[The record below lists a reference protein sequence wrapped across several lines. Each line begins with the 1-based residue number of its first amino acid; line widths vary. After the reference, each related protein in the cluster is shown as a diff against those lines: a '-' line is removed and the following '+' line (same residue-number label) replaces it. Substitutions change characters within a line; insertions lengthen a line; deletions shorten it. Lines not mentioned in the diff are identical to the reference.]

1 MSQIPDPV
9 GRIAATLRTSR
20 SVLIVCHVG
29 PDGDCIGSA
38 LALAL
43 ALDAIGV
50 RSIVGSADGL
60 PETLRF
66 LPSSDRIVTAPPADP
81 PDTSVAVE
89 CSTPERGGTF
99 AGAMMSA
106 RTVVNLDH
114 HLMNS
119 EFGTIVY
126 WDTTV
131 AAAGEQVYEIIR
143 ALQVPVTLQIA
154 ECVLAAVV
162 TDTGVFRF
170 PNTTPKVLRL
180 AADLIEAGA
189 SVHRIVEQVYE
200 VRSPGSVR
208 LLGYALAAVRLTHD
222 GQTAWTVVTPSML
235 ADSGAL
241 PEDTT
246 GIAGALR
253 QIAGVRVALMFEQTA
268 EGVRVSI
275 RSRDGARSNV
285 IAEVLGGG
293 GHAGAAGFTY
303 PGTLDDVIALT
314 LQEVQKELDHSS

>member
-1 MSQIPDPV
+1 MLPDPPS
-9 GRIAATLRTSR
+9 RIAATLRTSR
-20 SVLIVCHVG
+20 NVLIVCHVG

-43 ALDAIGV
+43 ALDALGIPSV
-50 RSIVGSADGL
+50 VGSADGV

-66 LPSSDRIVTAPPADP
+66 LPASDRIVAVPPPGPFDV
-81 PDTSVAVE
+81 SVAVE
-89 CSTPERGGTF
+89 CSTPERGGVF

-106 RTVVNLDH
+106 QTVVNLDH

-126 WDTTV
+126 WDTTA
-131 AAAGEQVYEIIR
+131 AAAGEQVYGIIQ
-143 ALQVPVTLQIA
+143 ALQVPVTPQIA
-154 ECVLAAVV
+154 ECLLAAIV

-170 PNTTPKVLRL
+170 PNTSPKVLRL

-189 SVHRIVEQVYE
+189 STHRIVEQVYE

-208 LLGYALAAVRLTHD
+208 LLGQALATTRLTHG

-235 ADSGAL
+235 IDSGAL
-241 PEDTT
+241 PENTT

-268 EGVRVSI
+268 EGIRVSI

-285 IAEVLGGG
+285 IAEVFGGG
-293 GHAGAAGFTY
+293 GHAGAAGFTRQ
-303 PGTLDDVIALT
+303 GNLDDVVALT
-314 LQEVQKELDHSS
+314 LREVEKELTRSAA

>member
-1 MSQIPDPV
+1 MSPHPV
-9 GRIAATLRTSR
+9 GQIAATLRTSR

-43 ALDAIGV
+43 ALDALDV
-50 RSIVGSADGL
+50 PCIVGSADGV

-66 LPSSDRIVTAPPADP
+66 LPASARIVTVPPADP
-81 PDTSVAVE
+81 PDASVAVE
-89 CSTPERGGTF
+89 CSTPERAGTF
-99 AGAMMSA
+99 AAALVSA

-119 EFGTIVY
+119 QYGTIVY
-126 WDTTV
+126 WDTT
-131 AAAGEQVYEIIR
+131 AAAVGEQVEEIIR
-143 ALQVPVTLQIA
+143 ALGVPVTPAIA
-154 ECVLAAVV
+154 ECLLAAVV

-170 PNTTPKVLRL
+170 PNTSPKVLRL
-180 AADLIEAGA
+180 AAALVEAGA
-189 SVHRIVEQVYE
+189 STHRIVEQVYE
-200 VRSPGSVR
+200 ARTPGSVR
-208 LLGYALAAVRLTHD
+208 LLGQALATVRMTPD
-222 GQTAWTVVTPSML
+222 GRAAWTVVTPPML

-253 QIAGVRVALMFEQTA
+253 QISGVRVALMFEHT
-268 EGVRVSI
+268 GDGIRVSI

-285 IAEVLGGG
+285 IAEALGGG
-293 GHAGAAGFTY
+293 GHAGAAGFTQQ
-303 PGTLDDVIALT
+303 GTLDDVVALT
-314 LQEVQKELDHSS
+314 LKEVHKELTRPPS

>member
-1 MSQIPDPV
+1 MSPHPV
-9 GRIAATLRTSR
+9 AQIAATLRTSR
-20 SVLIVCHVG
+20 NVLIVCHVG

-50 RSIVGSADGL
+50 PVIVGSADGV

-66 LPSSDRIVTAPPADP
+66 LPGSERIVSVPPVDP
-81 PDTSVAVE
+81 FETSVAVE
-89 CSTPERGGTF
+89 CSTPERGGSF
-99 AGAMMSA
+99 GPALMSA
-106 RTVVNLDH
+106 RTIINLDH

-126 WDTTV
+126 WDTTA

-143 ALQVPVTLQIA
+143 ALDVPVTPDIA

-180 AADLIEAGA
+180 AADLIELGA
-189 SVHRIVEQVYE
+189 STHRIVEQVYE

-208 LLGYALAAVRLTHD
+208 LLGQALAAMRLAHN
-222 GQTAWTVVTPSML
+222 GQTAWTVVTPPML

-268 EGVRVSI
+268 DGIRVSI

-293 GHAGAAGFTY
+293 GHAGAAGFTQQ
-303 PGTLDDVIALT
+303 GTLDDVVART
-314 LQEVQKELDHSS
+314 LVEVQQELSRLPA